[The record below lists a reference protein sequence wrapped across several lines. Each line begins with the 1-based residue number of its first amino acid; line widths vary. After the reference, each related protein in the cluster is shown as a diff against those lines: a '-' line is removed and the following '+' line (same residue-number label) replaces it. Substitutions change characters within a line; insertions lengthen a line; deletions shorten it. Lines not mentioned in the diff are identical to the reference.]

1 MNWSKSYSGEKAN
14 KGTRRMPRQQQPMKD
29 VISCDKP
36 GGDAHDQRSPDFR
49 MGKPACLED
58 MRENGKPAN

>member
-1 MNWSKSYSGEKAN
+1 
-14 KGTRRMPRQQQPMKD
+14 MPRQQQPTKD

-36 GGDAHDQRSPDFR
+36 GGDAHDQRFPDFR

-58 MRENGKPAN
+58 MRENGKPVN